1 MKKTMRVFLVTVT
14 ALSLLLSSQITAYA
28 KNDKN
33 NINRVEHTIQAQQQ
47 VNFAQQQQSR
57 SDAQKPSLP
66 PQASQQAQQH
76 KPDVQKPSLPP
87 QASQQ
92 AQQHRSDVKKPSL
105 PPQASEQA
113 QEHARRV
120 REEVRQ
126 KGLVAPDIRN
136 DGPVEAPRDS
146 SLASTTYNGIT
157 ISVYDSTVSADTL
170 PYIVSA
176 LESMPELLLDK
187 FSGTIYV
194 VTDIRNITANASVDA
209 IGMFV
214 TTGNIYIEEWK
225 DNEATYLRTLAHEL
239 GHNLDWK
246 LGLSAGYNTFL
257 SASDTNW
264 NTLWADYPTYQ
275 SKEGS
280 LYSTVSVQEWFAEI
294 IADYV
299 CYPAYE
305 DEYYSEIYDAVDS
318 LL

>member
-33 NINRVEHTIQAQQQ
+33 NINRVEHTKQAQQQ

-57 SDAQKPSLP
+57 S
-66 PQASQQAQQH
+66 
-76 KPDVQKPSLPP
+76 DVQKPSLPP

-92 AQQHRSDVKKPSL
+92 AQQHKLDVQKPSL

-136 DGPVEAPRDS
+136 DSPVEAPRDS

-257 SASDTNW
+257 SASDTDW

-299 CYPAYE
+299 CYPDYE
-305 DEYYSEIYDAVDS
+305 DQYYSEIYDAVDG